1 MILGATLYVD
11 GGICGSVLH
20 VQTISQLWN
29 RLWVG
34 NIVAIWFGSRMGWS
48 I

>member
-1 MILGATLYVD
+1 MILEVRGATLYVD

-34 NIVAIWFGSRMGWS
+34 YIVAIWFRSRMG
-48 I
+48 